1 MIKIATAECFTQ
13 GKIGRELHAL
23 AQNYKGNFGLDY
35 IENSKDYGDFDYNEL
50 SVTCSLFIPTIEA
63 VVKILNV
70 ENPPKPDKLIK
81 GIKVYDEDGDKA
93 VSKIMA
99 QAVKDLSNCDIA
111 IGTTAGVGHG
121 GISIITDEY
130 EITTTTNVY
139 ADLSENNSEMLF
151 NRSEDGIKKAL
162 KIVLLLLNN
171 EIEKIE
177 GLENT
182 EIKKIWECP
191 HSLIFSFFK
200 YIQFH
205 LK

>member
-1 MIKIATAECFTQ
+1 MIKIATAECFTH

-23 AQNYKGNFGLDY
+23 AQDYDGSFGCEY
-35 IENSKDYGDFDYNEL
+35 IKNPKDYGDFDYTDL

-81 GIKVYDEDGDKA
+81 GIKVYDEVGDKK

-99 QAVKDLSNCDIA
+99 RAVKELSGCDVA

-130 EITTTTNVY
+130 EIITTTNVF
-139 ADLSENNSEMLF
+139 ADLCENNSERLF
-151 NRSEDGIKKAL
+151 QRSEDGIRKTL
-162 KIVLLLLNN
+162 KLILLLLNN
-171 EIEKIE
+171 EIDEIERMENVEIIEK
-177 GLENT
+177 
-182 EIKKIWECP
+182 
-191 HSLIFSFFK
+191 
-200 YIQFH
+200 
-205 LK
+205 